1 MRLFLRIYDM
11 GNNFLK
17 NMLVRNNY
25 KKTFKIL
32 LREKRGQASVEFAL
46 IIPFIILIV
55 LIVSHI
61 GLLIYQKNIL
71 EQASR
76 EGARVIATTNSNQ
89 KAHSYIRRFC
99 SGLDQDRL
107 NISIDPS
114 NRNLREVGDIVT
126 VILSY
131 KYGGLTGIISKITGK
146 DFFIKVKSSMRMECY

>member
-1 MRLFLRIYDM
+1 MSF
-11 GNNFLK
+11 K
-17 NMLVRNNY
+17 NNY
-25 KKTFKIL
+25 KKAFKIL
-32 LREKRGQASVEFAL
+32 LRSKGGQASLEFAL

-76 EGARVIATTNSNQ
+76 EGARVIATTNSSRE
-89 KAHSYIRRFC
+89 ACGYIRKFC

-107 NISIDPS
+107 NISIDPN

-131 KYGGLTGIISKITGK
+131 KYGGLTDIISKITGR